1 MTYIP
6 MPTFWVIFVYYH
18 LAETNFVDENF
29 SGDFPFLMQNEILVI
44 FLYVYLAEENFVFGG
59 N

>member
-1 MTYIP
+1 